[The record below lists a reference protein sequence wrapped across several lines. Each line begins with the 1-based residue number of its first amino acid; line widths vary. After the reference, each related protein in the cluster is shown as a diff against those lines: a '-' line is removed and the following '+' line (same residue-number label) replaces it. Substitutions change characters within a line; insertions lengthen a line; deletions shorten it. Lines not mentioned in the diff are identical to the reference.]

1 MSFAAMAGA
10 GATFL
15 TALGASGAGA
25 TIGGA
30 ALAGGAL
37 GAGTGAIGAAATG
50 GDVTKGALMGAGTGA
65 LTAGVGSAAAAPAA
79 TAATTGIQEGI
90 KTTAITGIKEG
101 LQQGAQQGLQ
111 QGSALLNPVKDAG
124 GQVINQGT
132 SLAAGQTASQLANQG
147 AQQGLQQGWAGSQSA
162 LLNPVKDAGGQ
173 VINPAT
179 SLPSGAAAAPGSSAA
194 PVGSEVAT
202 NVFGGAAT
210 PLTTAESAGIAGLSR
225 TGIGLA
231 SGEDLEGA
239 GTAGITSAG
248 LVGLSSGLGDLST
261 TPVAE
266 LTAEGGAANAVSA
279 TPDVRAGFNQ
289 LAENFGTYDAAASSL
304 GEVAVPGVATVGGL
318 AATDSMNQYKEDL
331 GDYDRYRQGK
341 EDKYDATV
349 QNIKDSYAAAG
360 VEVPT
365 GIGGSPLWG
374 GYYAEGGIAGLTK
387 GEGDG
392 TGDKIPAVIDGKQP
406 AALST
411 DEFVIPADVVSHIG
425 NGSTT
430 AGAKTLY
437 AMMDDIRRARTKSSK
452 QPKDINPA
460 KYMPA

>member
-50 GDVTKGALMGAGTGA
+50 GDIGEGALMGAGTGA

-111 QGSALLNPVKDAG
+111 QGSALLNPVK
-124 GQVINQGT
+124 T
-132 SLAAGQTASQLANQG
+132 
-147 AQQGLQQGWAGSQSA
+147 
-162 LLNPVKDAGGQ
+162 AGGQ

-231 SGEDLEGA
+231 SGEDLEEA